1 MLIQEVLIEMTLDLF
16 PEPLTS
22 QRVTSLRRLSLCQM
36 GELSSCIFNSVIKAN
51 RPVLRFVENNYSESN
66 FLLSTAVNQVYRSS

>member
-1 MLIQEVLIEMTLDLF
+1 MLIQEVLRETALDLY

-22 QRVTSLRRLSLCQM
+22 QRETSLRRRSLCQA

-51 RPVLRFVENNYSESN
+51 RPFLRFVEK
-66 FLLSTAVNQVYRSS
+66 TATVSPVFFVFFY